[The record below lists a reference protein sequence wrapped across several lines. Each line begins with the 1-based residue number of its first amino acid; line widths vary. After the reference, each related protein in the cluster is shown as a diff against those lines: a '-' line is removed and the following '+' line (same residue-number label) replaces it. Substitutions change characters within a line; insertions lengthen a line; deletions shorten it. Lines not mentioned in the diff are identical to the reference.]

1 MVIPGVILRSEP
13 QRTGDFPDI
22 VKKVGFSLNAVVA
35 AAGKANGI
43 VGFKNALFKQGNQP
57 LSAVPTDK
65 DCAVFNVV
73 FRSGK
78 LTAKAKAFIEYGLTE
93 RKRAAV
99 NDAFVLL
106 WKTAAF

>member
-73 FRSGK
+73 FRSGE
-78 LTAKAKAFIEYGLTE
+78 LAAEAEASIEHRLTE